1 MSLPV
6 TVYRLMAALLAGV
19 FALALYLGETANNE
33 RHLNAVRLQARNQ
46 LTEIRDRLNGNL
58 SSDLQL
64 VKGLVSVINLVPDL
78 DQAQFEQAARPLLA
92 GRTQLRNIAAAPDMV
107 IRLMAPLRGNE
118 AAVGLDYRKLP
129 NQFAAAEQARVTR
142 QVVLAGPLQLVQ
154 GGIGLVARV
163 PIYLSA
169 GAGQERFWGLVSA
182 VIDAERLYQNSGLSV
197 KESALEIAIRGKD
210 GSGPKGE
217 VFFGRAELFATNAVL
232 TEIRLPQG
240 SWQLAAMPRSGWPTQ
255 ADNAWT
261 VRSVFAFA
269 ALLAFGA
276 LFVIGRAMRTA
287 SVAHERAE
295 SANRRL
301 SALLE
306 SAPDAT
312 VIVDQAGKI
321 VLVNSQ
327 AVRLFGWPRDELLGL
342 SIERLIPQRHRGL
355 HPGQRSTYFANPE
368 VRDMGAGTELHGLR
382 RDGSEFPAE
391 IRLSP
396 LQTEQ
401 GLVVSSAIRDITERK
416 QLSAAKEAAESAN
429 SAKSAFLANMSHEI
443 RTPLNAIIGMSH
455 LLRRSGV
462 NPEQSDRLDKLETA
476 GLHLLDVINSILV
489 FSKIEAGKLEL
500 IQAEV
505 RVQSVLANV
514 AAMLDERVS
523 AKRLTMRIDAPV
535 WRESLLGDPTW
546 LQQALLN
553 YAANAVKFTEAGVIT
568 LRALVQDQS
577 EDSVLMRFEVQDT
590 GIGITAGSQAS
601 LFAPFEQAD
610 NTTTR
615 EHGGTGLGLA
625 ITRSLAQMMG
635 GDAGVHSEPGVG
647 SSFWFTARLRKGQ
660 AEVDHHQ
667 RDAARDAE
675 ATLLREH
682 AGRRILL
689 VEDDA
694 VNRII
699 ARTYLEQVGQI
710 VVTADDGVQAV
721 SAAGENA
728 FDLILMDVQMPLMDG
743 YEATRRIRALAL
755 HATTPIVAITA
766 NAFAEDRA
774 ACLGVGMDDFIAKP
788 FEPRVLYATLLK
800 WLCREHGRVQAT
812 DGVGSSD
819 HGGPG

>member
-1 MSLPV
+1 MNLPV

-33 RHLNAVRLQARNQ
+33 RHLNAARLQARNE

-78 DQAQFEQAARPLLA
+78 DQAQFERAARPLLA

-118 AAVGLDYRKLP
+118 AAVGLDYRNVP

-163 PIYLSA
+163 PIYLPTD
-169 GAGQERFWGLVSA
+169 AGQERFWGLVSA
-182 VIDAERLYQNSGLSV
+182 VIDAERLYQNSGLSA

-261 VRSVFAFA
+261 VRGVFAFA

-276 LFVIGRAMRTA
+276 LFVIGRAMRAA
-287 SVAHERAE
+287 SMAHERAE
-295 SANRRL
+295 SASRRL

-306 SAPDAT
+306 SAPDAM

-327 AVRLFGWPRDELLGL
+327 AVRLFGWPRDELLGQN
-342 SIERLIPQRHRGL
+342 IETLIPQRHRGV
-355 HPGQRSTYFANPE
+355 HPGHRSAYFANTE
-368 VRDMGAGTELHGLR
+368 VRAMGAGIELHGLR

-391 IRLSP
+391 ISLSP

-416 QLSAAKEAAESAN
+416 QLAAAKDAAESAN

-476 GLHLLDVINSILV
+476 GMHLLDVINSILV

-500 IQAEV
+500 VQTEV
-505 RVQSVLANV
+505 RVQSLLANV

-568 LRALVQDQS
+568 LRALVQEQG

-590 GIGITAGSQAS
+590 GIGITAGSRAI

-660 AEVDHHQ
+660 AEVDPDQ
-667 RDAARDAE
+667 RDAAMDAE

-689 VEDDA
+689 VEDDP

-710 VVTADDGVQAV
+710 VVTANDGVEAV
-721 SAAGENA
+721 NAAGENA

-743 YEATRRIRALAL
+743 YEATRRIRKLVQ

-774 ACLGVGMDDFIAKP
+774 ACLDVGMDDFIAKP
-788 FEPRVLYATLLK
+788 FDPRALYATLLL
-800 WLCREHGRVQAT
+800 WLRREHPRAVPT
-812 DGVGSSD
+812 
-819 HGGPG
+819 